1 MKNKYCKFF
10 YSPGWIDGVVGG
22 AADKEVK
29 ETPLVRSVQRTDYHS
44 VNPEIDQ
51 I

>member
-1 MKNKYCKFF
+1 MNNKFLFF
-10 YSPGWIDGVVGG
+10 YLPGWIDGVVGG

-29 ETPLVRSVQRTDYHS
+29 ETPLIRSVQRTDNHC